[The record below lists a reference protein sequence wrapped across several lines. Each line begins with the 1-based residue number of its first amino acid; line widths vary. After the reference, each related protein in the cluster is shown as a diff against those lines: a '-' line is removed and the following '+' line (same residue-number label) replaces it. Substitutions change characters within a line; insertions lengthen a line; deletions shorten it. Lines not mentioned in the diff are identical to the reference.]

1 MAHLSLANLTQLAFF
16 GGRALLL
23 VLAFMTFAWAFGRWR
38 RAAARDTQR
47 LFEQL
52 DVTLHELRG
61 VSERVHGLEAQL
73 NTLHDRIERDG
84 QRAPVAIAAVAKGYD
99 VAVRLAKNGLGVD
112 ELISNCGVARHEADL
127 LVRLHGVPRSEPM
140 KRETASIRELPIAP
154 SRAPSSATPETHA
167 PTRPGQLNWPLPA
180 TASTQHAPMAPA
192 SKPALRRRGSLV
204 SVVG

>member
-1 MAHLSLANLTQLAFF
+1 MAHLAHANLTELAFF
-16 GGRALLL
+16 GGRALIL

-61 VSERVHGLEAQL
+61 VSDRVHHLETRL
-73 NTLHDRIERDG
+73 NTVHHRIEQDG
-84 QRAPVAIAAVAKGYD
+84 QRPLVTTGPTGKGYE

-112 ELISNCGVARHEADL
+112 ELIANCGVARHEAEL
-127 LVRLHGVPRSEPM
+127 LVRLHGVPRNESA
-140 KRETASIRELPIAP
+140 ASSRP
-154 SRAPSSATPETHA
+154 SQLTWPTPA
-167 PTRPGQLNWPLPA
+167 PTQN
-180 TASTQHAPMAPA
+180 APA
-192 SKPALRRRGSLV
+192 VAPTSKPAVRRRGSLV